1 MDSEKKKVL
10 LIDDDAMV
18 IELVKASLHG
28 SEFEVLTASDGE
40 SGIEE
45 ARKMK
50 PDVILLDIMMPNL
63 DGLTTCNYL
72 KKIPETKNIPIIFLS
87 AKKTDVGHKV
97 AMSTGASD
105 YIIKPFDPEDLL
117 IRLRKAVIT

>member
-10 LIDDDAMV
+10 LIDDDEMV
-18 IELVKASLHG
+18 NELVQASLHG

-40 SGIEE
+40 KGIEK

-72 KKIPETKNIPIIFLS
+72 KKIPETQNIPIIFLS
-87 AKKTDVGHKV
+87 AKKTEVGHKV
-97 AMSTGASD
+97 AINAGASD
-105 YIIKPFDPEDLL
+105 YIIKPFHPEDLL
-117 IRLRKAVIT
+117 IRLRKALKT

>member
-1 MDSEKKKVL
+1 MDSKKKKVL
-10 LIDDDAMV
+10 LIDDDEMV

-28 SEFEVLTASDGE
+28 SEFEILTALEGE
-40 SGIEE
+40 RGIEE
-45 ARKMK
+45 ARKTK

-72 KKIPETKNIPIIFLS
+72 KKIPETQNIPIIFLS
-87 AKKTDVGHKV
+87 AKKTEVGQKV
-97 AMSTGASD
+97 AINVGASD

>member
-1 MDSEKKKVL
+1 MDSKKKKVL
-10 LIDDDAMV
+10 LIDDDEMV

-28 SEFEVLTASDGE
+28 SEFEILTALEGE
-40 SGIEE
+40 RGIEE
-45 ARKMK
+45 ARKTK

-72 KKIPETKNIPIIFLS
+72 KKIPESQNIPIIFLS
-87 AKKTDVGHKV
+87 AKKTEVGQKV
-97 AMSTGASD
+97 AINVGASD